1 MAVTYRDQP
10 TPWPHLLLILTTC
23 LFLIVRKDGKQALAK
38 FQQTKCTAKGA
49 GKKGK
54 SNHTWQLF
62 FFFDPQKYL
71 LTSTVLSFH
80 HDFPM
85 FALPVWHAINC
96 CPDPACYAPVTPCL
110 HCLPGTRQWVG
121 MHGSVKPELHPTTAH
136 ISAGGVWCKWDLALR
151 AQPQNLRLFANK
163 QEKKNNYFFNVA
175 WAQKSNT
182 RGAQFLCTPLHSF
195 AYWAQWSETKCDAET
210 HGKAGLPVEDS
221 LYATAFFLLY
231 QWWHSKPQPCLK

>member
-1 MAVTYRDQP
+1 MENKL
-10 TPWPHLLLILTTC
+10 WPSSSKQNAQLKVQGKREKATTH
-23 LFLIVRKDGKQALAK
+23 D
-38 FQQTKCTAKGA
+38 
-49 GKKGK
+49 
-54 SNHTWQLF
+54 NF
-62 FFFDPQKYL
+62 FFFWPSKIFADLNCAFIPPRFPHVCSSSVTCHKL
-71 LTSTVLSFH
+71 LSWPCLLCPSNTVL
-80 HDFPM
+80 
-85 FALPVWHAINC
+85 ALPAWHSAVGWDARLSKTRRTAPHH
-96 CPDPACYAPVTPCL
+96 CPYFC
-110 HCLPGTRQWVG
+110 W
-121 MHGSVKPELHPTTAH
+121 
-136 ISAGGVWCKWDLALR
+136 GGVWCKWDLALR

-163 QEKKNNYFFNVA
+163 QEKKKNNYFFNVA